1 MNSNKVIDKILIFG
15 EDDYVFAD
23 MFIAIVSELNDST
36 SNTSV
41 VENTFSILEKLL
53 KEGLINIF
61 ILRHEKGKL
70 VDVIKYKIINEGDIA
85 LLLEDI
91 NRQWKQFDYNLPEPD
106 QLFWITTTDKGLEKI
121 KS

>member
-85 LLLEDI
+85 LLIENI
-91 NRQWKQFDYNLPEPD
+91 NRQWKQFNYNLPEPD